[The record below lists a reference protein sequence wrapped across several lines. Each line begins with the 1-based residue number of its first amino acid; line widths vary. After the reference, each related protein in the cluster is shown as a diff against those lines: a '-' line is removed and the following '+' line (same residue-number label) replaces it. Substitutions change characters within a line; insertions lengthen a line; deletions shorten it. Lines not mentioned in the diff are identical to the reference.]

1 MIFSVVIPCYN
12 CVKTLETTV
21 NSVRAC
27 GLTDYEILLIDDGS
41 ADGTAKLCDTL
52 CVRYPE
58 LRCVHQKN
66 AGVSAARNRGI
77 DEAQGEYLW
86 FVDADDTM
94 SPLNMESI
102 LNAIRDGVD
111 CIMFGMQFWYVH
123 HGKVVMQEMMSC
135 GSLGELTQ
143 QNLGSHFRSLFEK
156 NYFTTMCNKLVRKS
170 ILAENKIYFD
180 PSLINYEDLHFSLIL
195 AGCCKTIMALPETY
209 YCYSNEFG
217 HDHTIDRVQR
227 IQDVIAYT
235 DRVVAPFYALND
247 QLRGAACLP
256 IDGLSEII
264 LRLYMEA
271 AYFKLKTADNDDMR
285 RLCTA
290 VQQSK
295 NIHKEVQSIEKL
307 SVADQRLYG
316 WMMNNSYGKIRIFMR
331 YRALRS
337 IGSRVYRLAKCYLGG
352 QG

>member
-21 NSVRAC
+21 NSVRTC

-58 LRCVHQKN
+58 LRCVHQEN

-77 DEAQGEYLW
+77 DEARGEYLW
-86 FVDADDTM
+86 FVDADDTV
-94 SPLNMESI
+94 SPLNIEPI
-102 LNAIRDGVD
+102 LRAIRDGID
-111 CIMFGMQFWYVH
+111 CIMFGMQFRYVH
-123 HGKVVMQEMMSC
+123 HGKVVMHETMSC
-135 GSLGELTQ
+135 SSPMEVTQ
-143 QNLGSHFRSLFEK
+143 ENLGLHFRLLFEE

-170 ILAENKIYFD
+170 ILTENQIYFD

-195 AGCCKTIMALPETY
+195 AGCCKTIMALQEPY
-209 YCYSNEFG
+209 YCYFNEFG
-217 HDHTIDRVQR
+217 HDHTIDRVKR
-227 IQDVIAYT
+227 IHDVIAYT
-235 DRVVAPFYALND
+235 DKIVTPFYALD
-247 QLRGAACLP
+247 KKLRENGCLP
-256 IDGLSEII
+256 IEGLGKIV

-271 AYFKLKTADNDDMR
+271 AYFKLKTTDRNGVQQ
-285 RLCTA
+285 LCTA
-290 VQQSK
+290 VQK
-295 NIHKEVQSIEKL
+295 NENIHKEVQSIEKL
-307 SVADQRLYG
+307 SVADQRLYN
-316 WMMNNSYGKIRIFMR
+316 WMMNNSYGKIRLFMR

>member
-21 NSVRAC
+21 NSVRTC

-52 CVRYPE
+52 CIRYPE

-180 PSLINYEDLHFSLIL
+180 PSLINYEDLHLLLLFQ
-195 AGCCKTIMALPETY
+195 
-209 YCYSNEFG
+209 
-217 HDHTIDRVQR
+217 RVW
-227 IQDVIAYT
+227 
-235 DRVVAPFYALND
+235 P
-247 QLRGAACLP
+247 
-256 IDGLSEII
+256 
-264 LRLYMEA
+264 
-271 AYFKLKTADNDDMR
+271 
-285 RLCTA
+285 
-290 VQQSK
+290 
-295 NIHKEVQSIEKL
+295 
-307 SVADQRLYG
+307 
-316 WMMNNSYGKIRIFMR
+316 
-331 YRALRS
+331 
-337 IGSRVYRLAKCYLGG
+337 
-352 QG
+352 